1 MSQIVHEIGEIGEV
15 DWVGKVKCVETPL
28 RLTGLDCS
36 SYCAL
41 RVLRKCYEIA
51 CTSQERLDG
60 KSVHYE
66 LVKE

>member
-1 MSQIVHEIGEIGEV
+1 MSKIVHKIGEV
-15 DWVGKVKCVETPL
+15 SKILKVKCVETPPHL
-28 RLTGLDCS
+28 ICRDCT

-41 RVLRKCYEIA
+41 ALGNCFSIA
-51 CTSQERLDG
+51 CTPEERADG